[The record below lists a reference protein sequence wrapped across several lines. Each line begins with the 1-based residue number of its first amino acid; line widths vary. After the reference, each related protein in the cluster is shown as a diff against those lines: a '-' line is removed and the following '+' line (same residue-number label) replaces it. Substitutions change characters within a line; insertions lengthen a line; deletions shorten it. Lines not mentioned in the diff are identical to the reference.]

1 MPDLGEPENAKA
13 RKGAKARN
21 IEIVSRKGRKNIDGS
36 DFGRLTSDSEKADF
50 LYYVLACL

>member
-50 LYYVLACL
+50 SLRSK